1 MNPILILTGP
11 TGVGKTETSLL
22 LAKSLNGEIISC
34 DSMQVYQT
42 MNIGT
47 AKIKEEE
54 KMGVPH
60 HLLDLITPDQ
70 PFDVYAFQTM
80 AKEKIREILDR
91 KHLPI
96 LVGGTGFYIRAL
108 LYDNEFEQNHNDLE
122 YRDQLLA
129 RSKEQGPLILHSM
142 LKEVDSESAANIHP
156 NNVKRVIRALEFYH
170 ETGIPISAHN
180 QQMRKKKSPY
190 DFHYFVL
197 TMEREL
203 LYKRINARVEEMLK
217 DGLVEEAKKLYDK
230 QYDRHL
236 TSMQAIGYKELF
248 AYFDGEISLDEAKEW
263 IQKNSRHYAKRQL
276 TWFRKEKIV
285 EMIDKTGQSA
295 EETAHLILSRLEPE
309 FNFS

>member
-122 YRDQLLA
+122 YRNQLLA
-129 RSKEQGPLILHSM
+129 RSKEQGPLVLHSM

-170 ETGIPISAHN
+170 ETGIPISTHN
-180 QQMRKKKSPY
+180 QQMRKKESPY